1 MVKRTKQRL
10 QVRRKAK
17 VSLDSSRGMACLCT
31 LIGDHLMMMNSVE
44 TARDSYWQALSIDAD
59 YLPPLHKL
67 ALLYQVQGKTS
78 DALSLYSEYLSRVP
92 DDGEAHHNLAL
103 LYQKQGREAEAAAE
117 FEIAAQLIAPDTPEA
132 ATNLGVGYFHRGE
145 LELALILYEHALE
158 LDPQFMPAR
167 YHAGIACLYLGQLEN
182 AVTALEAV
190 VQAEPDYIDAAINLG
205 VAYNTA
211 GRSAEA
217 IALFEAL
224 LQHDPP
230 NPSAVLNLGFAL
242 LESGNRIR
250 AEACFSWCVDSCPPD
265 SVYAQKAAQ
274 MLENQAITIS
284 D

>member
-1 MVKRTKQRL
+1 MNVQTEIL
-10 QVRRKAK
+10 QTDNV
-17 VSLDSSRGMACLCT
+17 V
-31 LIGDHLMMMNSVE
+31 HLVE
-44 TARDSYWQALSIDAD
+44 LGNAFIRCAMIRSAESSYWHAIAAD
-59 YLPPLHKL
+59 KDYAPPYRNL
-67 ALLYQVQGKTS
+67 ALLYQLQDNIG
-78 DALSLYSEYLSRVP
+78 DAIALYGEYLLRVP
-92 DDGEAHHNLAL
+92 DDGQAHHNLAL
-103 LYQKQGREAEAAAE
+103 LYLKQGREAEAAVE

-145 LELALILYEHALE
+145 LEIALLLYEHALE

-182 AVTALEAV
+182 AVTALEVV
-190 VQAEPDYIDAAINLG
+190 VQAEPDFIDAAINLG

-217 IALFEAL
+217 IAVFEAL

-230 NPSAVLNLGFAL
+230 NPSAVLNLGYAL
-242 LESGNRIR
+242 LESGNHAR

-274 MLENQAITIS
+274 ILENLQMPE
-284 D
+284 DR